1 MIGGGEFLRH
11 NVQRL
16 LFSGLFCGVLFL
28 LVLLLIFVVF
38 VVLLVLVL
46 IEIMHHRFWHSA
58 RAITHAF
65 TATATTGANRTR
77 PTVVVVVVV
86 VVVTTAVVVDNV
98 HAAIFGHVV
107 LPLLVHVE
115 GLSQHE
121 RDGGRRNHRF
131 VLVQP
136 EVLHQV
142 ARGPRL

>member
-16 LFSGLFCGVLFL
+16 LFSSLFCGVLFL
-28 LVLLLIFVVF
+28 LVLLLLFVVF

-77 PTVVVVVVV
+77 PTIVITVVVVVVV

-98 HAAIFGHVV
+98 HAATLATSF
-107 LPLLVHVE
+107 
-115 GLSQHE
+115 SRCSSMW
-121 RDGGRRNHRF
+121 RD
-131 VLVQP
+131 
-136 EVLHQV
+136 
-142 ARGPRL
+142 